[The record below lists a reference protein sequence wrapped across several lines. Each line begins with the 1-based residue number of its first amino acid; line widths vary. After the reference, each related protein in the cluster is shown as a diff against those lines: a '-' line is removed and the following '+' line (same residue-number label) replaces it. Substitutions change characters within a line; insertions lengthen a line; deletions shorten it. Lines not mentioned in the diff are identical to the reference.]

1 MSVELDLY
9 TGKLTYKDI
18 EFDFVFDK
26 SELRLIPP
34 KYCIYCVTKSC
45 QIIYDNP
52 LRRHNEN
59 VRNTAVFQV

>member
-34 KYCIYCVTKSC
+34 KDKIRETHKWFEKELQPGAYIWSHSMY
-45 QIIYDNP
+45 
-52 LRRHNEN
+52 
-59 VRNTAVFQV
+59 